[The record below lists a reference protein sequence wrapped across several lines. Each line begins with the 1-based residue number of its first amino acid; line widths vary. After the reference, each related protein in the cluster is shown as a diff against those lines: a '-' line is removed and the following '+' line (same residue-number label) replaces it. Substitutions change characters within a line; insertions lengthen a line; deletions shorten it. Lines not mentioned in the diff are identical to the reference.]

1 MKIVL
6 LKDIHGIGKKYD
18 TVTVAD
24 GFALNNLIPKKQAE
38 FATDAVVLKYTK
50 LKEAEGEQRKVKEEE
65 VLNNLDTIVSK
76 TYEIKAKANEQGH
89 LFAALHKDQIAESL
103 GVDSHFVVMDKNI
116 KEVGEH
122 DVEIKVQDKT
132 VTVKLNVVADAE

>member
-6 LKDIHGIGKKYD
+6 LQDVHGLGKKYD

-38 FATDAVVLKYTK
+38 YATDSVVLKYTK
-50 LKEAEGEQRKVKEEE
+50 LKEAEGEHRRVKEEE
-65 VLNNLDTIVSK
+65 VVNNLDTIVSK
-76 TYEIKAKANEQGH
+76 VYEIKAKANEQGH
-89 LFAALHKDQIAESL
+89 LFAALHKDQIADL
-103 GVDSHFVVMDKNI
+103 INVDAHFIVMDKVI

-122 DVEIKVQDKT
+122 DVTLKVKDIEK
-132 VTVKLNVVADAE
+132 VVKVNVLAE

>member
-6 LKDIHGIGKKYD
+6 LQDIHGLGKKYD

-38 FATDAVVLKYTK
+38 YATDSVVLKYAK
-50 LKEAEGEQRKVKEEE
+50 LKEAEGEHRRVKEEE
-65 VLNNLDTIVSK
+65 VVKNLDTIVSK
-76 TYEIKAKANEQGH
+76 VYEIKAKANEQGH
-89 LFAALHKDQIAESL
+89 LFAALHKDQIADL
-103 GVDSHFVVMDKNI
+103 LNVDAHFIVMDKVI

-122 DVEIKVQDKT
+122 EVTLKVKDIEK
-132 VTVKLNVVADAE
+132 VVKVNVLAE

>member
-18 TVTVAD
+18 AVTVAD
-24 GFALNNLIPKKQAE
+24 GFALNNLIPKKFAE
-38 FATDAVVLKYTK
+38 YANDSVVLKYAK
-50 LKEAEGEQRKVKEEE
+50 LKEAEGENRKVKEEE
-65 VLNNLDTIVSK
+65 VIKNLDAIVSK

-89 LFAALHKDQIAESL
+89 LFAALHKEQLADALNI
-103 GVDSHFVVMDKNI
+103 DSSFIDSDKNI

-122 DVEIKVQDKT
+122 EITLKVRDIEKT
-132 VTVKLNVVADAE
+132 VKVTVSAE

>member
-6 LKDIHGIGKKYD
+6 LKDIHGLGKKYD

-38 FATDAVVLKYTK
+38 FATDSVVSRYAK
-50 LKEAEGEQRKVKEEE
+50 LKEAEGEHIKMKEEE
-65 VLNNLDTIVSK
+65 VIKNLDSIISK
-76 TYEIKAKANEQGH
+76 VYEVKVKANEQGH
-89 LFAALHKDQIAESL
+89 LFAALHKEQIADIL
-103 GVDSHFVVMDKNI
+103 NIDANFIVMDKNI

-122 DVEIKVQDKT
+122 DVALKVRDVEKT
-132 VTVKLNVVADAE
+132 VKVNVIAE

>member
-6 LKDIHGIGKKYD
+6 LKDIHGLGKKYD

-38 FATDAVVLKYTK
+38 FANDSVVLKYAK
-50 LKEAEGEQRKVKEEE
+50 LKDAEGEHRKVKEEE
-65 VLNNLDTIVSK
+65 VVKNLDSIISK
-76 TYEIKAKANEQGH
+76 TYEIKAKANDQGH
-89 LFAALHKDQIAESL
+89 LFASLHKEQIADILNIDAS
-103 GVDSHFVVMDKNI
+103 FVSMDKFI

-122 DVEIKVQDKT
+122 EVTLKVRDIEK
-132 VTVKLNVVADAE
+132 VVKVSVVAE